1 MKKRDLMMIASGA
14 ALTLGTVPGVG
25 MAAEAKVYYGFQA
38 EQLEYR
44 ISDESEKRLV
54 WDADAFVG
62 TDELKL
68 RWQGEGERDLDA
80 DSYEKLENRFVL
92 QTPISDFF
100 DAKGGVRIDTPEG
113 ADRWYGTVGV
123 VGLAPQWFE
132 VDADL
137 FVSETGD
144 GSARLDVEY
153 EGLLT
158 NRVTLTPSFE
168 INVAFSEDREI
179 EVGKGL
185 SSAEFGLRLSY
196 DLIDRAIVPYVG
208 VAYERKFGDT
218 ADFAKHDGEDYEATY
233 LVTGLRVMF

>member
-1 MKKRDLMMIASGA
+1 MKMTKLVLAAGGTFAAMGTFSSAASA
-14 ALTLGTVPGVG
+14 MNNL
-25 MAAEAKVYYGFQA
+25 YYGFQT
-38 EQLEYR
+38 EQFEYR
-44 ISDESEKRLV
+44 LGDENEKLFV
-54 WDADAFVG
+54 WGADAFVG
-62 TDELKL
+62 TDEVKL

-80 DSYEKLENRFVL
+80 DIYEGLENRLVV

-100 DAKGGVRIDTPEG
+100 DAKAGVRLDTPEG

-123 VGLAPQWFE
+123 MGLAPQWFE

-137 FVSETGD
+137 FVSEIGD
-144 GSARLDVEY
+144 ASARLDVEY
-153 EGLLT
+153 EALLT
-158 NRVTLTPSFE
+158 NYLILTPSFE
-168 INVAFSEDREI
+168 INAAFSEDREI

>member
-1 MKKRDLMMIASGA
+1 MKKRKVMMTASGV
-14 ALTLGTVPGVG
+14 ALALGAFAPVS
-25 MAAEAKVYYGFQA
+25 MAMESRLYYGFQA

-44 ISDESEKRLV
+44 MGDESEKRLV

-80 DSYEKLENRFVL
+80 ENYEKLENRFVL

-100 DAKGGVRIDTPEG
+100 DAKGGVRVDTPKG
-113 ADRWYGTVGV
+113 ADRWYGTVGI

-158 NRVTLTPSFE
+158 NRVTLTPSVE
-168 INVAFSEDREI
+168 INAAFSEDREI
-179 EVGKGL
+179 EVGRGL
-185 SSAEFGLRLSY
+185 SSAEFGLRL
-196 DLIDRAIVPYVG
+196 IV
-208 VAYERKFGDT
+208 
-218 ADFAKHDGEDYEATY
+218 
-233 LVTGLRVMF
+233 